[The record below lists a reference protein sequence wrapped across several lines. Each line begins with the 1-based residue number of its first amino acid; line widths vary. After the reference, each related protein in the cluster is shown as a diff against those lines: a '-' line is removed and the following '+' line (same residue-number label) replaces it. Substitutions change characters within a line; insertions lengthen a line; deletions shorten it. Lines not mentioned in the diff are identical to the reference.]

1 MKTLKNLSKQLKIPT
16 IEHYCLACAEKISP
30 TSYNYIFNEPVLCDK
45 CLERI
50 KPVYKSIRMN
60 EIDITYLCNYES
72 PLKEWLLQYKE
83 QFDIALAPV
92 FFYLF
97 KTYIKLNFFN
107 YVIVIAPSSL
117 SSIKKREFSHM
128 YEMCKSLNMPIY
140 DILRKKDS
148 ATQKGKNALQRS
160 KIGSNITSIN
170 IERIKDKKVLLID
183 DVITTGATIK
193 ACYNE
198 LMKGKPNKIK
208 CLILMGAINQ

>member
-50 KPVYKSIRMN
+50 KPVYKSIRIN

-107 YVIVIAPSSL
+107 YAIVIAPSSL

-160 KIGSNITSIN
+160 KIESNITSIN
-170 IERIKDKKVLLID
+170 IERIQDKKVLLID

-208 CLILMGAINQ
+208 CLILMGAIDQ

>member
-1 MKTLKNLSKQLKIPT
+1 MKTLKNLSKQLKIST

-50 KPVYKSIRMN
+50 KPVYKSIRIN

-128 YEMCKSLNMPIY
+128 YEMCKS
-140 DILRKKDS
+140 
-148 ATQKGKNALQRS
+148 
-160 KIGSNITSIN
+160 
-170 IERIKDKKVLLID
+170 
-183 DVITTGATIK
+183 
-193 ACYNE
+193 
-198 LMKGKPNKIK
+198 
-208 CLILMGAINQ
+208 

>member
-50 KPVYKSIRMN
+50 KPVYKSIRIN

-107 YVIVIAPSSL
+107 YAIVIAPSSL

-160 KIGSNITSIN
+160 KIESNITSIN
-170 IERIKDKKVLLID
+170 IERIKNKKVLLID

-208 CLILMGAINQ
+208 CLILMGAIDQ